1 MPALVNKSK
10 DQTSTSSQTWVSPL
24 TENYLLCIYELNED
38 GFRVT
43 LTHLAEQLRR
53 TPETEHRGT
62 SLPSV
67 AGMVRRMQREG
78 LVQVGANK
86 DLSLT
91 PEGVERAASIARRHR
106 LAERMV
112 ADLLGMDLY
121 KSHIEAHRLEHA
133 ISPEMET
140 VIAERLGYPTT
151 CPFGHPIPGS
161 AYSPD
166 PNGYV
171 ALNEAEPGRSFVLDR
186 IPEYDSDLLEFLV
199 KSWLIPGQTITV
211 KEVAPFKGV
220 ITLQVDDQDVVLGYE
235 AASQIWLRKGS
246 PQ

>member
-43 LTHLAEQLRR
+43 LTHLAEQLRK

-78 LVQVGANK
+78 LVQFDTNRN
-86 DLSLT
+86 LNLT
-91 PEGVERAASIARRHR
+91 PEGIERAASIARRHR

-133 ISPEMET
+133 ISPELET
-140 VIAERLGYPTT
+140 IIAKRLGNPTT

-161 AYSPD
+161 GYSPD

-171 ALNEAEPGRSFVLDR
+171 ALNEVESGRSFVVDR

-199 KSWLIPGQTITV
+199 KSCLIPGHTVTI

-220 ITLQVDDQDVVLGYE
+220 ITLQVEGQDVVIGYE